1 MTAHTA
7 EALLPRWKLNRNSDV
22 PLHTQI
28 ERLLR
33 KLISSPPYSSGALL
47 PDELT
52 LASRL
57 GVSRGT
63 VRNSIL
69 NLVHQGLLE
78 RRKGVGTKVVQSG
91 LIAWASLTGEMRRKG
106 IDVQSFLLDVSEKPA
121 GPSVAVA
128 LQVATGIPL
137 LCLDQVRGWDGRPVL
152 QSQSWFHPRLNL
164 SGQEDFRR
172 PLYGLLKEET
182 GVAAEH
188 AQEEFVAVR
197 ADATIAPRLQVKK
210 GTPLLLRR
218 RTTVDADGRPID
230 YAEIYYHTGE
240 ISLTLTSRWEPVD

>member
-1 MTAHTA
+1 MRLYPGFVYWDNRIFGLQRRNDGPHLQR
-7 EALLPRWKLNRNSDV
+7 LLPRWRLNRNSDV
-22 PLHTQI
+22 PLHVQI

-57 GVSRGT
+57 GVGRGT

-69 NLVHQGLLE
+69 KLVHQGLLE

-121 GPSVAVA
+121 EPAVAAA
-128 LQVATGIPL
+128 LQVATGIPVI
-137 LCLDQVRGWDGRPVL
+137 CLDQVRGWEGRPVL

-164 SGQEDFRR
+164 SGH
-172 PLYGLLKEET
+172 T
-182 GVAAEH
+182 N
-188 AQEEFVAVR
+188 
-197 ADATIAPRLQVKK
+197 
-210 GTPLLLRR
+210 GTK
-218 RTTVDADGRPID
+218 
-230 YAEIYYHTGE
+230 
-240 ISLTLTSRWEPVD
+240 

>member
-1 MTAHTA
+1 M
-7 EALLPRWKLNRNSDV
+7 
-22 PLHTQI
+22 
-28 ERLLR
+28 
-33 KLISSPPYSSGALL
+33 
-47 PDELT
+47 
-52 LASRL
+52 
-57 GVSRGT
+57 
-63 VRNSIL
+63 
-69 NLVHQGLLE
+69 
-78 RRKGVGTKVVQSG
+78 GTKVVQSG

-172 PLYGLLKEET
+172 PLYGLLKAET
-182 GVAAEH
+182 GVAADH

-197 ADATIAPRLQVKK
+197 ADATIARRLQVKK

-240 ISLTLTSRWEPVD
+240 KSLTLTSRWEPVD